1 MRNGLPGATLALIC
15 LAPLVASSGAE
26 AGQALSGGS
35 SDSDTNGP
43 DRYTFR
49 TRVDMVS
56 LSVTV
61 ADRDRRLISDLTEDD
76 FAIYEDG
83 VKQAVVAFSRENL
96 PLRMVILLDTS
107 YSMFMKMPLAQEAA
121 IRFVRS
127 LKPEDRFKVV
137 EFNDRVMTLVDF
149 TSDLQQVTDA
159 IRRTSPAGATS
170 LYNALY
176 ISLRGLARER
186 DGVER
191 QAIVVLSDGADT
203 RSLVSFDNVLE
214 LAQET
219 DVLIYTISL
228 RGSPDD
234 LEKQKYSNAKYELEE
249 LASETG
255 AVSYSPE
262 SIGDLAGVY
271 ERIATELKSQ
281 YNLGYVSSRGVADG
295 RWRTLQIL
303 CDYPNARVRTRSGYF
318 ARRARARSSGRN

>member
-1 MRNGLPGATLALIC
+1 M
-15 LAPLVASSGAE
+15 
-26 AGQALSGGS
+26 
-35 SDSDTNGP
+35 
-43 DRYTFR
+43 
-49 TRVDMVS
+49 
-56 LSVTV
+56 
-61 ADRDRRLISDLTEDD
+61 
-76 FAIYEDG
+76 
-83 VKQAVVAFSRENL
+83 
-96 PLRMVILLDTS
+96 
-107 YSMFMKMPLAQEAA
+107 
-121 IRFVRS
+121 
-127 LKPEDRFKVV
+127 
-137 EFNDRVMTLVDF
+137 
-149 TSDLQQVTDA
+149 
-159 IRRTSPAGATS
+159 
-170 LYNALY
+170 
-176 ISLRGLARER
+176 
-186 DGVER
+186 
-191 QAIVVLSDGADT
+191 VLSDGADT

-214 LAQET
+214 LAQEI

>member
-1 MRNGLPGATLALIC
+1 
-15 LAPLVASSGAE
+15 
-26 AGQALSGGS
+26 
-35 SDSDTNGP
+35 
-43 DRYTFR
+43 
-49 TRVDMVS
+49 MVS

-61 ADRDRRLISDLTEDD
+61 TDQDRRLITNLTEDD
-76 FAIYEDG
+76 FAIYENG
-83 VKQAVVAFSRENL
+83 ARQAVAAFSREDL

-107 YSMFMKMPLAQEAA
+107 SSMIMKMSLAQEAA
-121 IRFVRS
+121 IQFVRS

-137 EFNDRVMTLVDF
+137 EFNDRVMTLVDL

-186 DGVER
+186 DGIER

-214 LAQET
+214 LAQKT

-228 RGSPDD
+228 RGSADD

-262 SIGDLAGVY
+262 RIEDLAGVY
-271 ERIATELKSQ
+271 ELIAAELKGQ
-281 YNLGYVSSRGVADG
+281 YNLGYISTGSVADG
-295 RWRTLQIL
+295 RWRTIQIL
-303 CDYPNARVRTRSGYF
+303 CDYPSARVRARAGYF
-318 ARRARARSSGRN
+318 APRARARSSGRN

>member
-15 LAPLVASSGAE
+15 LAPLVACSGAE

-61 ADRDRRLISDLTEDD
+61 ADRDRRLIPDLTEDD

-83 VKQAVVAFSRENL
+83 VKQGGRRFQPGGSAPANGD
-96 PLRMVILLDTS
+96 PPGHLLQHVYEDAAGAGS
-107 YSMFMKMPLAQEAA
+107 GNQVRPLAQA
-121 IRFVRS
+121 RRS
-127 LKPEDRFKVV
+127 LQGRGVQRSRDDTRRFH
-137 EFNDRVMTLVDF
+137 FRSP
-149 TSDLQQVTDA
+149 TSDGRHSPDQPRRSHVPLQ
-159 IRRTSPAGATS
+159 RPLHLSPRPRAGEG
-170 LYNALY
+170 
-176 ISLRGLARER
+176 R
-186 DGVER
+186 VER

-214 LAQET
+214 LAQEI